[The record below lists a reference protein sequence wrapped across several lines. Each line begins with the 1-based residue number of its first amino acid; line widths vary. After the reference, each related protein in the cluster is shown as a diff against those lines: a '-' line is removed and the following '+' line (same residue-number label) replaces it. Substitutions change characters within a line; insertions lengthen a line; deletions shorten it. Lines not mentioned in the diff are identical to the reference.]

1 LVEICVLDCENVS
14 ACLDEIFMALAY
26 PFACLFVL
34 GVILLFCDDHQFIGV
49 RRGSRGQQENGDS
62 AA

>member
-1 LVEICVLDCENVS
+1 LDCENVS